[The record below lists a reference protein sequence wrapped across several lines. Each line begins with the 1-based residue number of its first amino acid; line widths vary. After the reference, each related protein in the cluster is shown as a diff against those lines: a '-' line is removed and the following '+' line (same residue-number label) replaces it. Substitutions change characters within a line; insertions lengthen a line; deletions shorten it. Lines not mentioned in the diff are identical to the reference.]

1 MNRISLFLSCC
12 LCLIASGMVQAQADP
27 LFELYGQGVHAY
39 FKGDLEKANELLSA
53 AIDAGTRDPRV
64 HYFRGLV
71 QTRQSGLGSGLADY
85 ENGAQLEYGAER
97 GIAVNVPK
105 ALERVQGSMRAE
117 IEKVRQNARVAARET
132 NAMLQR
138 ARMES
143 IRKNSGAPAV
153 PSEADGFSDG
163 ALTPGQ
169 PKEMPKVE
177 EIPSDATVPA
187 EITTTPDEPAADA
200 GADPFGG
207 DKTDGGDPFGDD
219 APAGD
224 APKGDDAGDDPFG
237 N

>member
-1 MNRISLFLSCC
+1 
-12 LCLIASGMVQAQADP
+12 
-27 LFELYGQGVHAY
+27 
-39 FKGDLEKANELLSA
+39 
-53 AIDAGTRDPRV
+53 
-64 HYFRGLV
+64 
-71 QTRQSGLGSGLADY
+71 
-85 ENGAQLEYGAER
+85 
-97 GIAVNVPK
+97 
-105 ALERVQGSMRAE
+105 MRAE

-224 APKGDDAGDDPFG
+224 APKGGDASDDPFG

>member
-1 MNRISLFLSCC
+1 MNRISYLLSCC
-12 LCLIASGMVQAQADP
+12 LCVLASGMVQAQADP

-39 FKGDLEKANELLSA
+39 FAGNLEKSNELLTA

-71 QTRQSGLGSGLADY
+71 QTRQSGLGAGLADY

-105 ALERVQGSMRAE
+105 SLERVQGAMRAE
-117 IEKVRQNARVAARET
+117 IEKVRQTARVAARET
-132 NAMLQR
+132 NAMMQR

-143 IRKNSGAPAV
+143 IRQNSGAPAV
-153 PSEADGFSDG
+153 PSDADGFSDG
-163 ALTPGQ
+163 SLSPGQ

-177 EIPSDATVPA
+177 EIPSDVEAPA
-187 EITTTPDEPAADA
+187 EITTTPNEPASDS

-207 DKTDGGDPFGDD
+207 DKADGGDPFGDD

-224 APKGDDAGDDPFG
+224 APKGDDASDDPFG